1 MNKVIFAKRE
11 SIEQVEEGKVLAPK
25 FDLHGIIPA
34 VVNPNLFQ
42 LSENYRPKVSMAS
55 N

>member
-25 FDLHGIIPA
+25 FDLANEKNYLLIL
-34 VVNPNLFQ
+34 NLTI
-42 LSENYRPKVSMAS
+42 
-55 N
+55 